1 MPYELREANG
11 RYCVYKVGDNEPLKC
26 YAEQSEAAA
35 YLGALEANVN
45 DAKQVVKMMGGIP
58 QMEAAYVTVSTEAG
72 EACANCRFFR
82 HDVMEHEHDAPHDCC
97 QIVDNWPEPILPTG
111 YCTRWEAKPDM
122 MAEVEAVSDMEG
134 EAMPEEMPEEMAE
147 EMAYEMDEDEEK
159 ALTARIWERIKQSSV
174 YRSIF
179 PEPAPKSDAFQVFK
193 GADGRTYWLATYTN
207 DFEDLENEILSRK
220 AHDGYI
226 LRLDMGLV
234 PMPEL
239 WAWHTPGSK
248 HGETLSIWRNEHF
261 VRALGVF
268 DETSEG
274 ERAAKEY
281 EKNPP
286 KLSHGFTAPDW
297 AFKDGVFESYNTF
310 EISTLPDGAEAN
322 PFTRW
327 EDIETM
333 PLQPAKRQFLES
345 VLGKDKLA
353 ELEAQ
358 DETRGKALEA
368 AQQRYKD
375 FADTTV
381 AAETPASDGQ
391 PAIAQ
396 LLTDLIEGQGQLADL
411 LVAQERYVQAQAAE
425 LGKALKEVADLKTL
439 VNSGTRRAEQS
450 AETIVSGEAVAAVRA
465 KLNDDTAELEKAW
478 GVKMKPAV
486 QR

>member
-1 MPYELREANG
+1 MTAT
-11 RYCVYKVGDNEPLKC
+11 
-26 YAEQSEAAA
+26 A
-35 YLGALEANVN
+35 
-45 DAKQVVKMMGGIP
+45 AKQHKSMYGGIP
-58 QMEAAYVTVSTEAG
+58 QDEVAYVTVSTTAG

-82 HDVMEHEHDAPHDCC
+82 HDVVEWEGDPPHDCC
-97 QIVDNWPEPILPTG
+97 QIVNNWPEAILPTG
-111 YCTRWEAKPDM
+111 YCERHETAPDM
-122 MAEVEAVSDMEG
+122 TMDAEPMPVVIVEEVETEITETME
-134 EAMPEEMPEEMAE
+134 
-147 EMAYEMDEDEEK
+147 YEMDEDEEK

-179 PEPAPKSDAFQVFK
+179 PEPAVKSDSFQVFK

-268 DETSEG
+268 DETPEG

-322 PFTRW
+322 PFTKW

-333 PLQPAKRQFLES
+333 PLSPAKRQFLES

-375 FADTTV
+375 FADTTP
-381 AAETPASDGQ
+381 ATETPATTDAQ

-425 LGKALKEVADLKTL
+425 LGKARQELDAVKAL

-450 AETIVSGEAVAAVRA
+450 AETIVSGEAVAAAKA